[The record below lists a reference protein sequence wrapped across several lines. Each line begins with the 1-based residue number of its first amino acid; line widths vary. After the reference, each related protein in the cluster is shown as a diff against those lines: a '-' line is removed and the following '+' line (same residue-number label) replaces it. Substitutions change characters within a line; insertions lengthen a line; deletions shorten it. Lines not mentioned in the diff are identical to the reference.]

1 MRKRM
6 IQFAGATL
14 ALILCAAPVKIQAR
28 AAQDISIAIPFT
40 VLTEG
45 IGEGEQTDFSVC
57 LTGKDKAPMPAEAD
71 GTDTWTQKVTVQ
83 ETGEESFSM
92 PAISFAQP
100 GIYRYTIKQI
110 LTETKEW
117 QMDPTIYQIT
127 VRILYTDNGL
137 VSEVVAEN
145 NGAKTAPVFE
155 NIRRQPAV
163 TPVVPDGGKDA
174 SKEKKTDSIQTGDR
188 SGGWYIWALL
198 AAAACAGIALTIITG
213 YRRRKRLYGTQTRH
227 SRGEKRDVRQMKE
240 AEDHEENKA

>member
-6 IQFAGATL
+6 IQFAGAVL
-14 ALILCAAPVKIQAR
+14 VLILCAAPVKMQAR

-117 QMDPTIYQIT
+117 QMDPTIYQVT

-137 VSEVVAEN
+137 VSEVMAEN

-163 TPVVPDGGKDA
+163 TPVVPDREKAA
-174 SKEKKTDSIQTGDR
+174 SKEKQTDSIQTGDR
-188 SGGWYIWALL
+188 SVGWYIWALL

-213 YRRRKRLYGTQTRH
+213 YRRRKRLYGTQTQYG
-227 SRGEKRDVRQMKE
+227 RGEKRDVRQMKE
-240 AEDHEENKA
+240 AEDHEENEA